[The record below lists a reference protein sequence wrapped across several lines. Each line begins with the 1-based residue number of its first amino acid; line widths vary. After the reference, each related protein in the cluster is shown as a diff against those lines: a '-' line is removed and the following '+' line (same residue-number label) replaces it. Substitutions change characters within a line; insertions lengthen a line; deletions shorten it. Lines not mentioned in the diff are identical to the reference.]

1 VQARLKPLFVC
12 FLAACSFSVLAGER
26 RTLHGHLRPEWRKK
40 RSVEE
45 FSGTNQIKLAIG
57 LPLRNRQAL
66 SRFLSGISD
75 PGSPNYRHYLT
86 PAEFAEDF
94 GPSVADYR
102 AAIDFAKTNG
112 LQVTATHP
120 NRMLLEVSA
129 SAKTVNKAFQIKLLS
144 EQHPTEARKFFRPD
158 RDPSIPANAPIL
170 HVSGLDDFIE
180 PQPRN
185 LHRTGVTDA
194 LAGKPRAGSG
204 PSGAFMGNDFR
215 KAYVPGTSLTGEG
228 QSLGLFELDGYY
240 PSDITSY
247 ASTAGLTNVPLRV
260 VLIDGFKG
268 VPLDRRPGSGNEE
281 VALDIEVALSMA
293 PGISEII
300 VYEGTPRS
308 TMATINHIL
317 NQMATD
323 NAAKQLSCSWGF
335 DIDITTEQIFQQFA
349 AQGQSFFLASGDT
362 GAFSSVVE
370 LPSDDP
376 NITIVGGT
384 TLLTDASGLWK
395 SERAWYGS
403 GGGIS
408 TVYSIPAWQQGLD
421 FKASKGSSTMRNIPD
436 VAMVG
441 DNVFAM
447 VDRGASDSFF
457 GTSIS
462 APLWAAFTALVNEQG
477 AAMGRP
483 PVGFINPALYAIG
496 KSSQYSR
503 NFHDIVAGD
512 NTTDDS
518 PDLFFAVPGYDLC
531 TGWGSPRG
539 TNLINALLAA
549 PSEPLVVKSPLGFI
563 ANGPAGG
570 PFIRNSQIYVLEN
583 TGSAPLTWSASTT
596 SQWFDVF
603 PVNGGLAAGGKTN
616 VTVQLNPAVTNI
628 LIGEVSANL
637 VFLNETSGVK
647 QPLELRLISGNG
659 GFENG
664 DFSNWTLTGTT
675 SANYVIS
682 IDNTSFTGTSAIPGV
697 DDPQFIRS
705 GLYGAFLGQ
714 STTLGSLTQTLPTL
728 PGRNYSLSFW
738 LNNPAEGVPNEFRA
752 AWDSTILFDQVN
764 MGPFAWTN
772 MQFAVS
778 ATTTNSVLKF
788 SFRNDLTAFALDGI
802 TLELVPSEMFQN
814 ITAKDGAV
822 ELVLNIPAGQR
833 YQLQFAPDLNSM
845 LWTTLGDPGVGGA
858 DPITIFDSIGSSEQ
872 RYYRIIIASP

>member
-1 VQARLKPLFVC
+1 MVP
-12 FLAACSFSVLAGER
+12 
-26 RTLHGHLRPEWRKK
+26 GHLRPGWGQK
-40 RSVEE
+40 RSLEE
-45 FSGTNQIKLAIG
+45 VSGTNQIKLAIG
-57 LPLRNRQAL
+57 LPLRNRLAL
-66 SRFLSGISD
+66 SRFLSEISD
-75 PGSPNYRHYLT
+75 PGNANYRHYLT
-86 PAEFAEDF
+86 PAEFVENF
-94 GPSVADYR
+94 GPSEADYR
-102 AAIDFAKTNG
+102 AAIAFANTNG
-112 LQVTATHP
+112 LQVTATHS
-120 NRMLLEVSA
+120 NRMLLDVSA
-129 SAKTVNKAFQIKLLS
+129 SATTVNKAFQIRLLN

-158 RDPSIPANAPIL
+158 REPTIPANAPIL
-170 HVSGLDDFIE
+170 HVSGLDNYTM

-185 LHRTGVTDA
+185 LRRKSVTDE

-215 KAYVPGTSLTGEG
+215 KAYVPGTSLTGAG

-240 PSDITSY
+240 PSDITAY
-247 ASTAGLTNVPLRV
+247 ASTAGLSNVPLRA

-323 NAAKQLSCSWGF
+323 NTAKQLSCSWGF

-370 LPSDDP
+370 LPSDNP
-376 NITIVGGT
+376 NITVVGGT

-408 TVYSIPAWQQGLD
+408 TVYPIPAWQQGLD
-421 FKASKGSSTMRNIPD
+421 FTASKGSSTMRNIPD

-462 APLWAAFTALVNEQG
+462 APLWAAFTALVNEQ
-477 AAMGRP
+477 AATMGRP
-483 PVGFINPALYAIG
+483 PIGFINPALYAIG

-503 NFHDIVAGD
+503 NFHDIVVGD

-518 PDLFFAVPGYDLC
+518 PNLFFAVPGYDLC

-549 PSEPLVVKSPLGFI
+549 PSEPLIVKSPLGFI

-570 PFIRNSQIYVLEN
+570 PFNLSSQTYVLEN
-583 TGSAPLTWSASTT
+583 IGSAPLSWSASTT
-596 SQWFDVF
+596 SPWFDLF
-603 PVNGGLAAGGKTN
+603 PVSGGLGTGDKTN
-616 VTVQLNPAVTNI
+616 VIVKLNPAATNI
-628 LIGEVSANL
+628 LIGTVSANL
-637 VFLNETSGVK
+637 TFLNETTGGK
-647 QPLELRLISGNG
+647 QLRELRFVSGNG

-664 DFSNWTLTGTT
+664 DFSNWTLKGTT

-682 IDNTSFTGTSAIPGV
+682 IDNTSFTGVSAIAGV
-697 DDPQFIRS
+697 DDLEFIHS
-705 GLYGAFLGQ
+705 GFYGAFLGQ

-778 ATTTNSVLKF
+778 ATASNTVLKF
-788 SFRNDLTAFALDGI
+788 SFRNDLNAFALDGI
-802 TLELVPSEMFQN
+802 TLELVPSPMFQN
-814 ITAKDGAV
+814 ITAKDGVV
-822 ELVLNIPAGQR
+822 ELVLNIPPGQR
-833 YQLQFAPDLNSM
+833 YQLQFAADLNSM
-845 LWTTLGDPGVGGA
+845 VWTTLGDPGAGGA
-858 DPITIFDSIGSSEQ
+858 DPITIFDSIGSNEQ
-872 RYYRIIIASP
+872 RYYRIIAASP